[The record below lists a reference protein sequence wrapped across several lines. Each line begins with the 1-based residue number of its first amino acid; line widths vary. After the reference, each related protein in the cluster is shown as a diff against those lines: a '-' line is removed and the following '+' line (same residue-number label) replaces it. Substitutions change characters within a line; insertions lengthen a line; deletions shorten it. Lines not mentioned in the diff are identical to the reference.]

1 MSDLRFYST
10 AKENHKIREAARW
23 IVDIFVVLSLAVFVG
38 YVFFYRIPVSG
49 LSMEPTLTN
58 GDQVCVNTALYTFT
72 EPERLDVI
80 CFRLTTNE
88 DEDRMTIKRIIG
100 LPGETIQ
107 IRDSH
112 VYING
117 ARAYLADGFDVA
129 ALGGIA
135 DQEITLGENEY
146 FVLGDNRE
154 NSEDSRFS
162 SIGNVKRSQILGK
175 VWVVV
180 APVTHLGLLD

>member
-23 IVDIFVVLSLAVFVG
+23 IVDIFVVLCLAVFVG
-38 YVFFYRIPVSG
+38 NLFFFRVPVSG
-49 LSMEPTLTN
+49 LSMDPTLTN
-58 GDQVCVNTALYTFT
+58 GDKVCVNTALYTIL
-72 EPERLDVI
+72 EPERLDVV
-80 CFRLTTNE
+80 CFRLTDNE

-117 ARAYLADGFDVA
+117 ARAYLADGFDEA
-129 ALGGIA
+129 TLGGIA
-135 DQEITLGENEY
+135 DEEIVLGEDEY

-154 NSEDSRFS
+154 NSEDSRFA
-162 SIGNVKRSQILGK
+162 SIGNVKKRQILGK
-175 VWVVV
+175 VWIVV
-180 APVTHLGLLD
+180 APFNHLGLLD